1 MAKVTVIFKE
11 STHEIYSASGS
22 EHLQGYLQ
30 RRNTHVQ
37 VMEEARGEHE
47 RTLDEVIRVI
57 ERQGVSC
64 KAIYRGELS
73 SMGEAERKAHLE
85 NPDILITVGG
95 DGTFM
100 EASHYVPAGSAT
112 PLLGV
117 NSDPARST
125 AFYSIANR
133 QTFEGVFGQA
143 LEGSLQRL
151 LLPRL
156 SIEINGKQI
165 PELSVNDVRLKNSGG
180 DLFRYDLSVDGTAKS
195 GLRSDGILVCTPS
208 GYTGWMVDFPGSTYI
223 PLDSKDMQYYLM
235 GKPVPPELA
244 KQSIEISS
252 LSREGIMDVDGVHVQ
267 YEFSIG
273 DVIRITPGAP
283 LTFLGELEGK
293 RAAYAARKFEELLT
307 AIPVFGQ
314 RARANLELVRGGA

>member
-11 STHEIYSASGS
+11 STHKIYSASDSAGLLAYMQKGS
-22 EHLQGYLQ
+22 A
-30 RRNTHVQ
+30 HVKG
-37 VMEEARGEHE
+37 MEEARDEHE
-47 RTLDEVIRVI
+47 RTLEEVIRVI
-57 ERQGVSC
+57 DRHGVGC
-64 KAIYRGELS
+64 NAIYRGELS
-73 SMGEAERKAHLE
+73 GMDEERRRELIQNAQL
-85 NPDILITVGG
+85 LITVGG

-100 EASHYVPAGSAT
+100 EASHYIPEGSAT

-125 AFYSIANR
+125 AFYSIANM
-133 QTFEGVFGQA
+133 QTFEGILGQA
-143 LEGSLQRL
+143 LEGKLTKL

-156 SIEINGKQI
+156 SIEVNGKRI
-165 PELSVNDVRLKNSGG
+165 AELVINDVRLKNSGD
-180 DLFRYDLSVDGTAKS
+180 DLFRYDLSVDGAVKS
-195 GLRSDGILVCTPS
+195 GLRSDGILACTPS
-208 GYTGWMVDFPGSTYI
+208 GYTGWMVDFPGSIYL
-223 PLDSKDMQYYLM
+223 PLGSKDMQYYLM

-252 LSREGIMDVDGVHVQ
+252 LTREGIMHVDGVHVQ

-273 DVIRITPGAP
+273 DVIRITPGEP

-307 AIPVFGQ
+307 AIPVFEQ
-314 RARANLELVRGGA
+314 RARANLELVRGRA